1 MEEGSFKAT
10 AFAQRVL
17 TKVRAIGMT
26 SIDSMVYS
34 FIALPQSETIIN
46 LKSVNIDMRC
56 NIFCSS
62 NVQVIIFL
70 ALNAWSFLYLC
81 PPYFKWVEILME
93 NNQKRKFW
101 GFFETHTVRWSLPF
115 SLHQIIS
122 SGFSAFVF
130 LLRMKI
136 LTNSFS
142 LTWLQLYQSWH
153 PKFHTT

>member
-70 ALNAWSFLYLC
+70 ALNA
-81 PPYFKWVEILME
+81 
-93 NNQKRKFW
+93 
-101 GFFETHTVRWSLPF
+101 
-115 SLHQIIS
+115 
-122 SGFSAFVF
+122 
-130 LLRMKI
+130 
-136 LTNSFS
+136 
-142 LTWLQLYQSWH
+142 
-153 PKFHTT
+153 